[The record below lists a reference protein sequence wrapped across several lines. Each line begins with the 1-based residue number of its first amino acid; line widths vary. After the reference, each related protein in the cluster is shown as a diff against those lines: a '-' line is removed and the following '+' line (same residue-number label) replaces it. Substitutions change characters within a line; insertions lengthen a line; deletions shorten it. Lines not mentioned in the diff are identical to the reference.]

1 MGIIASLLA
10 ACGVG
15 GRSDVDA
22 VQDALRAAVQ
32 ELPEHLDGAVQFQD
46 SSTAG
51 TTLSGVLVLAGEDRE
66 QIEQSLLTVL
76 ETVTRTY
83 LAQPDVRTAYVRLEA
98 HPDGDR
104 STRVTTADV
113 VPPASGANPTTD
125 DLATHFD
132 L

>member
-32 ELPEHLDGAVQFQD
+32 ELPEHLNGAVQFQD

-125 DLATHFD
+125 DLATHFS

>member
-83 LAQPDVRTAYVRLEA
+83 LAQPDVRTAYVR
-98 HPDGDR
+98 
-104 STRVTTADV
+104 V
-113 VPPASGANPTTD
+113 
-125 DLATHFD
+125 
-132 L
+132 